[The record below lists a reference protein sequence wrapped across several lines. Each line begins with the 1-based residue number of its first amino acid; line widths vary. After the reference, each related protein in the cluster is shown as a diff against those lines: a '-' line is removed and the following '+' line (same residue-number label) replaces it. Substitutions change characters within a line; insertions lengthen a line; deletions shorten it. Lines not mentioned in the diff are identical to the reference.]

1 MKIIL
6 NPDKEIVAIAR
17 QQLKETGGYC
27 PCILEP
33 FRDENTR
40 CQCASFRQQIEQE
53 IEGECYC
60 GLFVAVKD

>member
-33 FRDENTR
+33 FRDESTR
-40 CQCASFRQQIEQE
+40 CQCASVRQQIEQE

>member
-33 FRDENTR
+33 FRDESTR
-40 CQCASFRQQIEQE
+40 CQCDSFRQQIEQE
-53 IEGECYC
+53 IECECYC
-60 GLFVAVKD
+60 GLFDAVKD